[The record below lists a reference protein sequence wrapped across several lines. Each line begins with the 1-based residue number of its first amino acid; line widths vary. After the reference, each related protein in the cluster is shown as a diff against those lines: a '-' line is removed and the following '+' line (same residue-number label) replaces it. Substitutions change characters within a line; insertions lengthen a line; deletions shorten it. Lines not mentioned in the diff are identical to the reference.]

1 MFSQNYFQV
10 DDFVYWCINKLKG
23 QNNIVNTLTQC
34 NFYTT
39 TRHIEK
45 SDYLC
50 QTLLSDIDE
59 NYSANMSFLVHFD
72 RIKVILY

>member
-1 MFSQNYFQV
+1 MILFTGVLISWR
-10 DDFVYWCINKLKG
+10 DRI
-23 QNNIVNTLTQC
+23 NIVNTLTQY
-34 NFYTT
+34 NFYTA

-59 NYSANMSFLVHFD
+59 NYSANMLFLVHFD
-72 RIKVILY
+72 RIKIILY